1 MRACLVAV
9 LALTACRE
17 SARPAPPTPKPAVRA
32 GDDADALWALAPDG
46 LVLGEVVTPHGALEL
61 ERGLARLRQQLS
73 ATPDARRE
81 LETLLLASGIRP
93 FERFADLGL
102 STERGLA
109 MFDTPLGT
117 IVVLPVVDRDRFVKK
132 LGGTRGETDAVRTLA
147 CAPTDG
153 RYVCASSPAVLAR
166 LGKGPM
172 RGKLAAAGG
181 RGDVEIFVGR
191 AAFGTTGLVA
201 GYIALGLED
210 GVLDAHGFFE
220 GSVPAARP
228 FIGALPLTPDP
239 HAGGFALANLAAV
252 LADLPAVPVGGG
264 VTAREVGKSMTGA
277 VTATMSAT
285 DLGFRVRAPLADS
298 RPWQALIASC
308 DQLGTMLALPM
319 HAAGNA
325 CHVAVPGALVPV
337 AFDAW
342 VEGGELR
349 VGNHPGPFV
358 AGKSDALTA
367 IGRELASGAWTFALW
382 GRGTLFSAKLA
393 QTFGAT
399 LDPVAHPE
407 LPNVLRAI
415 AQFDELGLGGR
426 VTIDGIAVR
435 AYARTIWANPTD
447 VAEQVAAIAPA
458 ELISGGAEAR
468 AAAIAAAHPHAP
480 FAADLAA
487 GPGGMMMPAAAIGI
501 LAGVA
506 VPAFMDYMK
515 KARKTDAERQLA
527 RLGAH
532 ATAVYTATG
541 KFPTG
546 FASLTPADTCCHG
559 PHGKCVW
566 TDADRHLPVWQ
577 ALDFVLDQPELY
589 QYGYASD
596 GTAFNATAVGDLD
609 CDGIAITYTLSGT
622 SDHGVATTSLTK
634 PPPNSD

>member
-1 MRACLVAV
+1 MRACLVV
-9 LALTACRE
+9 LLAITACRE
-17 SARPAPPTPKPAVRA
+17 PARPAPAAPKPVARA

-46 LVLGEVVTPHGALEL
+46 LVLGEVITPHGELEL

-73 ATPDARRE
+73 VAPDARRN
-81 LETLLLASGIRP
+81 LEMLLLGSGVPP
-93 FERFADLGL
+93 FEHFADLGL

-109 MFDTPLGT
+109 IFETPLGT
-117 IVVLPVVDRDRFVKK
+117 IAVLPVADRDLFVKK
-132 LGGTRGETDAVRTLA
+132 LGGTRGEIDAIKTLA
-147 CAPTDG
+147 CKPTDG
-153 RYVCASSPAVLAR
+153 RYLCASSPAVLAQ
-166 LGKGPM
+166 LGKGGM

-181 RGDVEIFVGR
+181 RGDVEVFVGR

-201 GYIALGLED
+201 GYVALGLED
-210 GVLDAHGFFE
+210 GVLDAHGFLE

-228 FIGALPLTPDP
+228 FIGALPLPPDR

-252 LADLPAVPVGGG
+252 FADLPAMPIGGG

-285 DLGFRVRAPLADS
+285 DLAFRVRAPLADP

-308 DQLGTMLALPM
+308 DQLGTLIALPM
-319 HAAGNA
+319 HAVGTA
-325 CHVAVPGALVPV
+325 CHVEVPGALVPV
-337 AFDAW
+337 TFDAW

-358 AGKSDALTA
+358 AGTSDTLTA

-382 GRGTLFSAKLA
+382 GRGTIFSAKLA

-399 LDPVAHPE
+399 LDPVKHPE
-407 LPNVLRAI
+407 LPNVLRAL

-426 VTIDGIAVR
+426 VTVDGIGFR

-447 VAEQVAAIAPA
+447 VAEQVAAIPPA
-458 ELISGGAEAR
+458 ELMSGRAEAR

-480 FAADLAA
+480 FAADLAT
-487 GPGGMMMPAAAIGI
+487 GPGGMMMPATAIGI

-515 KARKTDAERQLA
+515 KSKKTDAERQLA
-527 RLGAH
+527 RLGGH
-532 ATAVYTATG
+532 ATAVYNATG

-546 FASLTPADTCCHG
+546 FAPLTPADTCCNG

-589 QYGYASD
+589 RYSYASD
-596 GTAFNATAVGDLD
+596 GTSFNATAVGDLD

-622 SDHGVATTSLTK
+622 SDHGTLKTSLTK